1 MTTVTTTP
9 PTTAAPSGATASTRL
24 ALVSLLTVGAGL
36 VLWHAGDAPA
46 ATMRALTLAEPAPLV
61 AGCLRLLGFTIAM
74 WLVTVTGAA
83 VLLRLA
89 GAHRASRAVAR
100 LLPAVMRRLVHAS
113 MGLTM
118 VGTVLAGPAGAA
130 IARPATTQATAR
142 YVAGD
147 TTNGQRWPL
156 ITRPAPA
163 TTTLATARPTSV
175 PGVGTVSV
183 PTGAT
188 ASLPNDRRPPGGRAS
203 STTVPAPA
211 VPSRPR
217 TVPPAVAT
225 GPLAVVASAPA
236 GPAGPSVPA
245 GPARPVG
252 PSGHS
257 TMGQWT
263 VAPGDHFW
271 SIADRV
277 VTARHP
283 DATEQEIARYWLA
296 LIDTN
301 LSRLDDPSNPDL
313 LRVGLVLDV
322 PAPQHDA

>member
-1 MTTVTTTP
+1 MTTVPTTV
-9 PTTAAPSGATASTRL
+9 PTTATPSGATPSTRL

-36 VLWHAGDAPA
+36 VLLYAGDAPA

-61 AGCLRLLGFTIAM
+61 AGCLRLLGITIAM

-163 TTTLATARPTSV
+163 TTTVATARPTSV
-175 PGVGTVSV
+175 PGVGIVSV

-188 ASLPNDRRPPGGRAS
+188 ASLPDDRRRPGGRAS
-203 STTVPAPA
+203 STTVPAPP
-211 VPSRPR
+211 VPRRPR

-236 GPAGPSVPA
+236 GPAG
-245 GPARPVG
+245 
-252 PSGHS
+252 HS
-257 TMGQWT
+257 TMRQWT

-283 DATEQEIARYWLA
+283 DATEQEIARYWLT

-301 LSRLDDPSNPDL
+301 RGRLDDPSNPDL

-322 PAPQHDA
+322 PEPQHDA